1 MPFRSAA
8 VASPV
13 RQGMPEP
20 RAKRAKREEAAA
32 ERVAILDAGAQYGK
46 VIDRRVREMKVC
58 SEIVPLDI
66 PVAQLKQEGY
76 SAVIISGGPGSASA
90 ANAPAYDP
98 ELFSCGLPV
107 FGICYGMQML
117 NHHFGGTVEK
127 KDQREDGQEE
137 IQVEVDCPI
146 FAGMDTRQRVLLT
159 HGDSVDRVAPG
170 FRVVARS
177 GVLCAGIGCEDKKL
191 FGVQFHPEVDL
202 SDNGMQMMRNFLFGV
217 CGLRGDFTP
226 ESREDQC
233 IKLIREKVGE
243 SRVLCLVSGGVDS
256 TVCCALL
263 ARALGPERVVAA
275 HIDNGFMRLRES
287 ELVGESLKTLGVQL
301 KVYNCETDFLGG
313 TTEITDRKTQQRY
326 RTRPLSETS
335 APEDK
340 RRIIGDTFMHVSERI
355 QRELGLDPDNT
366 FLAQGTLRPDLIES
380 ASSMASGNADAIK
393 THHNDTELV
402 RALREKGRVIEPLM
416 DYHKDE
422 VRELGMSL
430 GLPRELVMRQPFPGP
445 GLGVRLI
452 CATEP
457 FVGDDFAQTS
467 AMVQDIVSLE
477 RVPPERAEF
486 RARVERAYGGDA
498 ARLHRSGLVAAL
510 LPFKTVGVQGDGRT
524 YSYPCVLSGPAEP
537 DWALLLEFA
546 RLIPKVCHCVNRVCF
561 AFGGPA
567 PGPYKSI
574 TPTLPCRAA
583 LDQLR
588 AADDVVNRALIRA
601 DLTTKLSQVPV
612 VSFPVDFS
620 PTNGSATSKRSIAI
634 RTFITNDF
642 MTGVPAQPG
651 TDYMPKQVLKDM
663 VEAILKVEGIS
674 RVVYDLTSK
683 PPGTTEWE

>member
-1 MPFRSAA
+1 MS
-8 VASPV
+8 
-13 RQGMPEP
+13 EP
-20 RAKRAKREEAAA
+20 PAKRAKAEASV

-58 SEIVPLDI
+58 SEIVPLEI
-66 PVAQLKQEGY
+66 SVAQLKSDGY
-76 SAVIISGGPGSASA
+76 SAVIISGGPGSANA
-90 ANAPAYDP
+90 ADAPAYDP

-107 FGICYGMQML
+107 FGICYGMQMI
-117 NHHFGGTVEK
+117 NHHFKGTVET

-137 IQVEVDCPI
+137 IEVETDCPI
-146 FAGMDTRQRVLLT
+146 FAGLSAKQRVLLT
-159 HGDSVDRVAPG
+159 HGDSVDKVAPG
-170 FRVVARS
+170 FRTIARS
-177 GVLCAGIGCEDKKL
+177 GALCAGIGCDEKKL

-202 SDNGMQMMRNFLFGV
+202 SDNGMQMMRNFLFRV

-226 ESREDQC
+226 ASREEQC
-233 IKLIREKVGE
+233 IKVIREKVGK
-243 SRVLCLVSGGVDS
+243 SMVLCLVSGGVDS

-263 ARALGPERVVAA
+263 ARALGPEKVVAA
-275 HIDNGFMRLRES
+275 HIDNGFMRLKES

-301 KVYNCETDFLGG
+301 KVYDCEEDFLSG

-326 RTRPLSETS
+326 RTKPLRETS

-355 QRELGLDPDNT
+355 QKELGLDPNNT

-380 ASSMASGNADAIK
+380 ASSMASGQADAIK

-430 GLPRELVMRQPFPGP
+430 GLPRDLVMRQPFPGP

-457 FVGDDFAQTS
+457 FVGDDFQQTNT
-467 AMVQDIVSLE
+467 MVQDIVSLE
-477 RVPPERAEF
+477 RVPEERADF
-486 RARVERAYGGDA
+486 KARVERAYGGDVS
-498 ARLHRSGLVAAL
+498 RLRGSGLTATL

-537 DWALLLEFA
+537 DWAQLFEIA
-546 RLIPKVCHCVNRVCF
+546 RLIPKVCHNVNRVCF

-567 PGPYKSI
+567 PGPYTTI
-574 TPTLPCRAA
+574 TPTLPCRAT

-588 AADDVVNRALIRA
+588 AADDVVNRGLIRA

-620 PTNGSATSKRSIAI
+620 PANGSATSKRSIAI

-651 TDYMPKQVLKDM
+651 TDFMPTQVLSEM